1 MQNIV
6 FLKVIISGLTEF
18 SLNTDDESEM
28 SDDKVN
34 RISAPASELDSD
46 EGEQALSSIVH
57 CA

>member
-18 SLNTDDESEM
+18 SLNTGESEM